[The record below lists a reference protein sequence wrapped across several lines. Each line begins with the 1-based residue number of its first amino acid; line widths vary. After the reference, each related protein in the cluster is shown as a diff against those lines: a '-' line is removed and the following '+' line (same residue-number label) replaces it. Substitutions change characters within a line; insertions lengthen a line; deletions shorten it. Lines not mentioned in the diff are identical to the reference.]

1 MTLRPVGTNVHLLV
15 RVSEPDNI
23 TDGRTTSVTTT
34 LRHEVLEDAAE
45 LRLVFAN
52 RHNRLGHDEPGPD
65 PIEVRARIAR
75 PGGRPVPVRF
85 DGAESVLLAPGAVVL
100 SDPVDVVVAAGEVL
114 TSRTTATVQAG
125 GRIPLGPEPDVVAGE
140 RIEAVSPGPPPRHGF
155 APWQVLGEGAAT
167 APVIVVAGDSN
178 AVGFGD
184 VRGSARHRGWVRRA
198 LEPSRIPHVN
208 LSVSG
213 ATALG
218 AATPDGLA
226 RRLSLLRWTDPTVA
240 VAALGTNDLQ
250 GGGPDLP
257 EMQWRLTAFWRLLG
271 GPGRPVVACTL
282 PPVTLSAT
290 GWRTTSG
297 QRPDA
302 GLAVR
307 EQVNDWLRTLPVPL
321 TGVID
326 LASAVGDDG
335 GRWLPGCSDDGVHLS
350 AAGHAAAART
360 AERTLRGLL
369 VL

>member
-15 RVSEPDNI
+15 RVAEPDNL
-23 TDGRTTSVTTT
+23 TDGRATSITTT
-34 LRHEVLEDAAE
+34 LHHEVLEDAAG

-65 PIEVRARIAR
+65 PIEVRAGLAR
-75 PGGRPVPVRF
+75 PGGRSVPVRF
-85 DGAESVLLAPGAVVL
+85 DGGESVRLAPGAVVL
-100 SDPVDVVVAAGEVL
+100 SDPVRVVVTAGEVL

-125 GRIPLGPEPDVVAGE
+125 GRIPLGPEPDVLAGE
-140 RIEAVSPGPPPRHGF
+140 QVEASGPGAPPRHGYG
-155 APWQVLGEGAAT
+155 PWQVLGEGAAT
-167 APVIVVAGDSN
+167 APVVFVAGDSN

-218 AATPDGLA
+218 ASTPDGLA
-226 RRLSLLRWTDPTVA
+226 DRLTLLRWTDPTLA

-257 EMQWRLTAFWRLLG
+257 EMQRRLTALWRLLSG
-271 GPGRPVVACTL
+271 AGRPVVACTL
-282 PPVTLSAT
+282 PPVTLSSD
-290 GWRTTSG
+290 GWRTTAG

-307 EQVNDWLRTLPVPL
+307 ERVNDWVRTLPEPL
-321 TGVID
+321 TGFID
-326 LASAVGDDG
+326 LAAAVGAD
-335 GRWLPGCSDDGVHLS
+335 GRWLPGCTDDGVHLS
-350 AAGHAAAART
+350 AAGHAAAAAGAAR
-360 AERTLRGLL
+360 ALWDLAL
-369 VL
+369 P

>member
-1 MTLRPVGTNVHLLV
+1 MALRPVGTNVHLLV
-15 RVSEPDNI
+15 RVSEPDNL
-23 TDGRTTSVTTT
+23 TDGRTTSITTT
-34 LRHEVLEDAAE
+34 LRHEVLEDSAG
-45 LRLVFAN
+45 LRLLFTN

-65 PIEVRARIAR
+65 PVEVRAGLAR

-100 SDPVDVVVAAGEVL
+100 SDPVDVVVTAGEVL
-114 TSRTTATVQAG
+114 ASRTTATVQAG
-125 GRIPLGPEPDVVAGE
+125 GRIPLGPEPDITAGE
-140 RIEAVSPGPPPRHGF
+140 RVEAVGAGAPPRHGF
-155 APWQVLGEGAAT
+155 GPWQILGESAAT
-167 APVIVVAGDSN
+167 APVVLVAGDSN

-213 ATALG
+213 ATALD

-226 RRLSLLRWTDPTVA
+226 RRLSLLRWTDPTLA

-257 EMQWRLTAFWRLLG
+257 EMQRRLTALWRLLG

-282 PPVTLSAT
+282 PPVTLSSD

-307 EQVNDWLRTLPVPL
+307 ERVNAWLRTLPEPL
-321 TGVID
+321 TGIID
-326 LASAVGDDG
+326 LASAVGDDD
-335 GRWLPGCSDDGVHLS
+335 GRWLPGCTDDGVHLS
-350 AAGHAAAART
+350 GAGHAAAAVT
-360 AERTLRGLL
+360 AGRTLRDLIDR
-369 VL
+369 